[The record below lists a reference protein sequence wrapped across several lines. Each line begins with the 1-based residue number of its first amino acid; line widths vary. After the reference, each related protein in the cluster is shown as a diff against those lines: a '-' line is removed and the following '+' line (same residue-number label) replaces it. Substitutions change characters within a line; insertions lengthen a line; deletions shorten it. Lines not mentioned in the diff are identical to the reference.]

1 MYERILVAVDGGP
14 SSDLAIAQA
23 AALAKALGAE
33 VKVLYVV
40 DDSDMF
46 LDAGFVNPQEIMD
59 GLVSVGKKA
68 LAAAARRF
76 QDAGIRFQTELAE
89 KPTVPGDIAGTI
101 IRYAEHWPADVIV
114 MGTHGRRGVRR
125 VIMGSVSEGVVA
137 GSGKPVLLIRG
148 EPIH

>member
-59 GLVSVGKKA
+59 GLVSVGK
-68 LAAAARRF
+68 
-76 QDAGIRFQTELAE
+76 
-89 KPTVPGDIAGTI
+89 
-101 IRYAEHWPADVIV
+101 
-114 MGTHGRRGVRR
+114 
-125 VIMGSVSEGVVA
+125 
-137 GSGKPVLLIRG
+137 
-148 EPIH
+148 